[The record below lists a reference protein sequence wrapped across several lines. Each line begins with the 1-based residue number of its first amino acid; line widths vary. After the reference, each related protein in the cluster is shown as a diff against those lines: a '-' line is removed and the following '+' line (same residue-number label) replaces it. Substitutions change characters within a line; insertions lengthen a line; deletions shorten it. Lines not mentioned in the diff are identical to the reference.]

1 MLYLNLYLTVIKDA
15 DGYSFAELNLAE
27 KENIRLQLNEKQEF
41 VFQQLLEGKGI
52 EKEFFQQIFGEDL
65 FENWMKK
72 HILIQNPIDQTSIYS
87 RSKAFYWRNQ
97 CGNAQEVLKDKK
109 VLILG
114 CGGIGSH
121 VGWNLTTLGVG
132 EIDFV
137 DFDVVELSNLNRQIL
152 YDEYDIGK
160 KKVEVLKKKL
170 QSVNYNIKI
179 GAICK
184 KVTSEDDLEELCTSK
199 TYDLIIKSL
208 DSPLVF
214 SKWLDSVCV
223 KNKLKYIAAI
233 VMDSYLAVGPSYI
246 PDKSL
251 TYSEIMGSQKE
262 RERISGIAP
271 SLGFMMYEI
280 SGKVSEEAFKILIN
294 KGKLRYTNA
303 IEYTD
308 CMNDTVFK
316 LVGKGKKE
324 ANGNIVLINLIMIL
338 FFLYMGSCFQRLRIF
353 ANIVMLL
360 YAVVVPVFVTNN
372 KVKVHKLG
380 CVNILSFQMFNIIY
394 MIPELQA
401 LREWNF
407 YEVLVLIT
415 TLFLAVSIM
424 LIIVAMVQTMM
435 WKLRQKCKK
444 GMVAYD

>member
-1 MLYLNLYLTVIKDA
+1 MLYLNLYFTVIKDA
-15 DGYSFAELNLAE
+15 EGYSFAELNMVE
-27 KENIRLQLNEKQEF
+27 KENIHLKLNEKQEF

-52 EKEFFQQIFGEDL
+52 EKEFFQQIFGEDV

-72 HILIQNPIDQTSIYS
+72 QILIQNQIDQTSIYS
-87 RSKAFYWRNQ
+87 RSKSFYWRNQ
-97 CGNAQEVLKDKK
+97 CGNAQEILKDKK

-160 KKVEVLKKKL
+160 SKVEVLKNKL
-170 QSVNYNIKI
+170 QSVNSNIKI
-179 GAICK
+179 NAICK
-184 KVTSEDDLEELCTSK
+184 KLTSESDLEELCTSK
-199 TYDLIIKSL
+199 SYDLVIKSL

-223 KNKLKYIAAI
+223 KNELKYIAAI
-233 VMDSYLAVGPSYI
+233 VMDSYLAVGPTYI
-246 PDKSL
+246 PGKSL
-251 TYSEIMGSQKE
+251 TYSEIMGNQKE

-294 KGKLRYTNA
+294 KGKLRYTNT
-303 IEYTD
+303 IEYAD
-308 CMNDTVFK
+308 CMNDTIFK
-316 LVGKGKKE
+316 LVGKSKKE
-324 ANGNIVLINLIMIL
+324 TNGNIVLINLILIL
-338 FFLYMGSCFQRLRIF
+338 FFLYMGCCFQQLHF
-353 ANIVMLL
+353 FMNIVTLL
-360 YAVVVPVFVTNN
+360 YAVVVPALLTNN
-372 KVKVHKLG
+372 KAKVHKLG
-380 CVNILSFQMFNIIY
+380 CVNMLSFQVFNIIY
-394 MIPELQA
+394 MLPEMQTM
-401 LREWNF
+401 REWNL

-415 TLFLAVSIM
+415 SLFLAVSIM
-424 LIIVAMVQTMM
+424 LIIVAIVQSMM
-435 WKLRQKCKK
+435 WKLRQKMQKRY
-444 GMVAYD
+444 GSV

>member
-1 MLYLNLYLTVIKDA
+1 MFYLNLYFTVIKDA
-15 DGYSFAELNLAE
+15 GGYSFAELNMVE
-27 KENIRLQLNEKQEF
+27 KENIHLKLNEKQEF
-41 VFQQLLEGKGI
+41 IFQQLLEGKGI
-52 EKEFFQQIFGEDL
+52 EKEFFQQVFGEDV
-65 FENWMKK
+65 FKNWMKK

-97 CGNAQEVLKDKK
+97 CGNAQEILKDKK

-137 DFDVVELSNLNRQIL
+137 DFDVVELSNLNRQLL
-152 YDEYDIGK
+152 YDEHDIGK
-160 KKVEVLKKKL
+160 SKVEVLRKKL
-170 QSVNYNIKI
+170 QSVNSNIKI
-179 GAICK
+179 SAICK
-184 KVTSEDDLEELCTSK
+184 KVTSEADLEELCTSK
-199 TYDLIIKSL
+199 AYDLIIKSL

-223 KNKLKYIAAI
+223 KNRLKYIAAI

-246 PDKSL
+246 PGKSL
-251 TYSEIMGSQKE
+251 TYSEIIGSQKE

-294 KGKLRYTNA
+294 KGKLRYMNI
-303 IEYTD
+303 IECTD
-308 CMNDTVFK
+308 CMNDTIFK
-316 LVGKGKKE
+316 LIGKGKKE
-324 ANGNIVLINLIMIL
+324 ANGNIALVNLVLIL
-338 FFLYMGSCFQRLRIF
+338 FFLYMGNCFQQLRIF
-353 ANIVMLL
+353 TNIVTLL
-360 YAVVVPVFVTNN
+360 YAVTVPIFVTNN

-380 CVNILSFQMFNIIY
+380 CVNMLSFQVFNIIY
-394 MIPELQA
+394 MLPEMQA
-401 LREWNF
+401 MREWNF

-415 TLFLAVSIM
+415 SLFLALSIM
-424 LIIVAMVQTMM
+424 LIMVAIVQSIM
-435 WKLRQKCKK
+435 WKLRQKMQKRY
-444 GMVAYD
+444 GSV